1 MTMDDERKPVRRVTL
16 EVEADEWE
24 RVSTFEKSEPR
35 DRRYTAHE
43 DEQGRWV
50 VTFGDGVR
58 GARPPSG
65 AQIVTAT
72 YESAGGRDGRVILQV
87 ARVASDGDWPA
98 KEYAQGAC
106 CGIFRGL
113 VADASDPLATGRL
126 RVQIPEILGI
136 DFVWALPCVPVGQAA
151 IPAAGQSVWILFEQ
165 GDPKRPVWIG
175 TLPV

>member
-1 MTMDDERKPVRRVTL
+1 MTMDDERKPARRVTL
-16 EVEADEWE
+16 EVEAEQWE
-24 RVSTFEKSEPR
+24 RVSTLEKSEPR
-35 DRRYTAHE
+35 DRHYTAHE

-72 YESAGGRDGRVILQV
+72 YESGGGRHDRVILQV
-87 ARVASDGDWPA
+87 GRVATDADSPA
-98 KEYAQGAC
+98 KEFTQGAC
-106 CGIFRGL
+106 CGIYRGL

-126 RVQIPEILGI
+126 RVQIPEIFGT
-136 DFVWALPCVPVGQAA
+136 DSVWALPCVPVGQAA
-151 IPAAGQSVWILFEQ
+151 IPAAGQSVWILFEH
-165 GDPKRPVWIG
+165 GDPKHPVWIG